1 MEKPRATSSREEN
14 PLEKPRPRQ
23 TPRASMSWPAAALRL
38 WKPVLLPALSRLFH
52 LPQGPRG
59 RVVGAGGRADTQES
73 HQEALEPGLQA
84 GGTAGTQERRSE
96 LGNPLGRQSGPAMS
110 QDDGSERYSVT
121 ILSHVVPQR
130 VILTKI

>member
-1 MEKPRATSSREEN
+1 M
-14 PLEKPRPRQ
+14 
-23 TPRASMSWPAAALRL
+23 
-38 WKPVLLPALSRLFH
+38 
-52 LPQGPRG
+52 
-59 RVVGAGGRADTQES
+59 GAGGRADTQES